1 MNNLSIDAQEFLKFI
16 ERRNTQLENAPFVNS
31 AYSNPEEW
39 GTELQKLY
47 IRKLDIVDYDGRD
60 SSYQYYLIKDEN
72 FPKKVEEYTQVIKN
86 MNDDDLSKYMDWE
99 KGHENFNH
107 SSIQENL
114 MGMKEPYRLA
124 RRIAALEYRALIEAI
139 RINGRSKEL
148 ESDALSYCHRNLASS
163 FNQNY
168 HEI

>member
-60 SSYQYYLIKDEN
+60 SSYQYYLITDEN

-86 MNDDDLSKYMDWE
+86 MNDDGQSKT
-99 KGHENFNH
+99 
-107 SSIQENL
+107 
-114 MGMKEPYRLA
+114 
-124 RRIAALEYRALIEAI
+124 
-139 RINGRSKEL
+139 
-148 ESDALSYCHRNLASS
+148 
-163 FNQNY
+163 
-168 HEI
+168 